1 MRTLEKIAGLIGSRK
16 QSIRGISAQFCYEAE
31 RHLLLWAQTFP
42 LCSASVLS
50 FLIKQEAGRLLSLL
64 S

>member
-16 QSIRGISAQFCYEAE
+16 QSIRGISPQFCYEAK

-42 LCSASVLS
+42 LCSA